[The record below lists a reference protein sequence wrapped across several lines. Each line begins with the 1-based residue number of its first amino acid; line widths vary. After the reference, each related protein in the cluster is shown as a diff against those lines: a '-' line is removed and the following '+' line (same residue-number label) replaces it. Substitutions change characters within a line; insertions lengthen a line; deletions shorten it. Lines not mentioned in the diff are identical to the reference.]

1 MAGLVMGLGCDA
13 SDDSVDVER
22 IDGRNVGAF
31 GNDHGYVAVTL
42 QDADV
47 PMLPGTAEIGVRLYY
62 GGCFEEFYRRDHQ
75 WRADGERGASVFD
88 SAMRGDLCDDE
99 GDDGVGCTVVDL
111 HQNLRGDAKLVA
123 DYEVDGPLDG
133 RTLRVGPLPTRGLA
147 GCDSESP
154 VYAGQL
160 EIWGYAADGSVSWTA
175 SVEGIPAH
183 QDDAPVVVVGGS

>member
-1 MAGLVMGLGCDA
+1 MTGLVVGLGCDA

-42 QDADV
+42 EDAAE
-47 PMLPGTAEIGVRLYY
+47 PMLPGTVEIGVRLYY
-62 GGCFEEFYRRDHQ
+62 GGCFEDFYRREHQ
-75 WRADGERGASVFD
+75 WRADGERGGSVFD
-88 SAMRGDLCDDE
+88 SAMRDDLCGDDE
-99 GDDGVGCTVVDL
+99 DGVGCSVADL

-133 RTLRVGPLPTRGLA
+133 RTLRVGPLPTRTLA
-147 GCDSESP
+147 GCDPEVP

-160 EIWGYAADGSVSWTA
+160 EVWGRAADGTVLWTA

-183 QDDAPVVVVGGS
+183 QDDAPVVVVDGS